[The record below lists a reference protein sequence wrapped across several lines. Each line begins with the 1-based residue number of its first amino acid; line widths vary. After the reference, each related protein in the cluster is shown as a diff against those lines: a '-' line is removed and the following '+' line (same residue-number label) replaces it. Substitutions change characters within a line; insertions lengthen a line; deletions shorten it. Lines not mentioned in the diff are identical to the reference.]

1 MKRHLS
7 FLSLVLFCLLL
18 SAQVQRQQYERD
30 KIWNK
35 FTKAIKEGRQQ
46 EASALADDYLSA
58 CTSEN
63 SRYDMHYA
71 EVKHVKAKEAAA
83 EGNYSKAQKIMDEVI
98 NALLDKR
105 VKHPSLEHIGDAFFE
120 RGEYYFKLRN
130 RNQAIADMQ
139 EAADAYRNAKNHSN
153 CAAALCQ
160 KAHYC
165 NLRGAPG
172 DAEEKAKCYK
182 EALRKAEKGTRCYF
196 SAAAWK
202 VHEYIESGETR
213 KADKLLQRMA
223 KEGEK
228 KHPVPYADF
237 LYLVSEYEALARN
250 YTSALT
256 HANKAFAIYEE
267 EGKTSSRNYA
277 CLLKNAGDCNFNLQI
292 FERALLYYTQ
302 AEPILLNY
310 DGVGGKV
317 YEACKRQINACNVW
331 LGKVDLV
338 QNYQQELEN
347 QINTASDTTTFV
359 FARKLEELAK
369 GKAGIGIYK
378 EAVVWGE
385 RALRRFEALGE
396 SQGQVQMLYA
406 LSNYYLK
413 LDELQRAEEYN
424 ELTLKKSHE
433 SYFFEEEA
441 NALHQK
447 AKMLCKKR
455 QYEQADE
462 VCGQALALLRKS
474 NMSNSTTFASTL
486 GTRAYVQDNLKGYE
500 TAVNLT
506 REALNLQTKILG
518 PKHGNNVVLLFNL
531 AIYYHKL
538 GQMDSVAHYYHD
550 AIELQTE
557 LVRNNFSFQS
567 TVQREYYW
575 QQKNY
580 LYQTAPLF
588 ASIPEIAPASLLTDI
603 YNAQLFTKGI
613 LLNSESEF
621 LRILLKSGNEE
632 LLSQYNEWQM
642 KCAELQKHYD
652 SQAGKEGGGIKQ
664 LQDRIKRLEYDIVR
678 KCKEFGDFTQ
688 NLKLNSDSVRRA
700 LQPHEAAVEFVESD
714 VTLNDKPDHVY
725 LALILRPGWD
735 APHACQ
741 LFFRSDVEGLGY
753 PIGTP
758 LSLLLTD
765 KGYQNKIYNDGRLG
779 QLVWGELLKN
789 LDGATDI
796 YFAPSGIFH
805 QWGIEYMPCDSV
817 SGIRISDTLNV
828 YRLSSTKLLAQRS
841 GTSQTLG
848 DGEAVIYGGL
858 EYENMTVAQ
867 MREYHDMKNN
877 EVEDDEDYVLALSIE
892 QEMEDSVAIYA
903 MAERGTSVRNLPATK
918 KEVDDIELLFYE
930 AGKKCHTYKGF
941 EGTEESFKQLSGRN
955 ISFLHIAAHGFSY
968 SVMERDNP
976 ELDWLSPSAS
986 SIRSTDPLSYSGLL
1000 FSGCNNKLQAPSDFP
1015 SDIED
1020 GILTAQEIAQLNL
1033 HDLQLTVL
1041 SACQTGMGV
1050 LREDG
1055 VFGVQ
1060 RGFKKAGAHT
1070 LVMSLWSVNDAATQK
1085 MMTSF
1090 YEALFRGLSRHDA
1103 FLEAQKA
1110 VREEYPEPHFWAPFI
1125 MLDDI

>member
-1 MKRHLS
+1 MKRYLS
-7 FLSLVLFCLLL
+7 FLYFALFCMAL
-18 SAQVQRQQYERD
+18 SAQGQRQQYERD

-35 FTKAIKEGRQQ
+35 FTKAINDGRKPD
-46 EASALADDYLSA
+46 ASALCDEYLA
-58 CTSEN
+58 VCNSEN

-71 EVKHVKAKEAAA
+71 EIKHFKAKEAAT
-83 EGNYSKAQKIMDEVI
+83 EGDYSKAQKIMDEVI

-120 RGEYYFKLRN
+120 RGEYHFRLGNKDK
-130 RNQAIADMQ
+130 AISDMQ
-139 EAADAYRNAKNHSN
+139 AAAEAYRKSN
-153 CAAALCQ
+153 EKGNYAAALCQ
-160 KAHYC
+160 MAHYC

-172 DAEEKAKCYK
+172 DAEKKARCYQ
-182 EALRKAEKGTRCYF
+182 EAFGKAEKGTRCYF
-196 SAAAWK
+196 SAAAWR

-213 KADKLLQRMA
+213 KADKLLQKMA

-237 LYLVSEYEALARN
+237 LYLVSEYEASARN
-250 YTSALT
+250 YRDALT
-256 HANKAFAIYEE
+256 YANKASAIYEK
-267 EGKTSSRNYA
+267 EGKTNSRNYA
-277 CLLKNAGDCNFNLQI
+277 CLLKNAGDCHFNLQE
-292 FERALLYYTQ
+292 FERALLYYVQT
-302 AEPILLNY
+302 EPILLKY
-310 DGVGGKV
+310 DGVGGKI

-369 GKAGIGIYK
+369 GKAGMGIYK

-396 SQGQVQMLYA
+396 SQGQIQMLYA

-413 LDELQRAEEYN
+413 LDEFQRAEEYN
-424 ELTLKKSHE
+424 ELTLKKCHAGH
-433 SYFFEEEA
+433 FFEEEA

-462 VCGQALALLRKS
+462 VCSQALALLRKS
-474 NMSNSTTFASTL
+474 NMSNSTTYASTL
-486 GTRAYVQDNLKGYE
+486 GTRAYIQDNLKGYE

-506 REALNLQTKILG
+506 REALKLQTKILG

-531 AIYYHKL
+531 AIYNHKL
-538 GQMDSVAHYYHD
+538 GQMDSVAYYYHN

-588 ASIPEIAPASLLTDI
+588 ASIPEKAPASLLTDI

-613 LLNSESEF
+613 LLNSEAEF
-621 LRILLKSGNEE
+621 RRILQRSGDEE
-632 LLSQYNEWQM
+632 VLGQYNEWQM
-642 KCAELQKHYD
+642 KCKELQKYYD
-652 SQAGKEGGGIKQ
+652 TQTGNERGNIKQ
-664 LQDRIKRLEYDIVR
+664 LQDQIKRLEFNIVR

-700 LQPHEAAVEFVESD
+700 LQPHEAAVEFIESD
-714 VTLNDKPDHVY
+714 VTLNDKPDHIY
-725 LALILRPGWD
+725 LALILRPEWD

-741 LFFRSDVEGLGY
+741 LFFRSDVEKLGY
-753 PIGTP
+753 PVGTP
-758 LSLLLTD
+758 LSILLTKKD
-765 KGYQNKIYNDGRLG
+765 YQNKIYDDGRLG
-779 QLVWGELLKN
+779 QLVWGELVKN

-796 YFAPSGIFH
+796 YFAPSGVFH
-805 QWGIEYMPCDSV
+805 QWGIEYMPYDSV
-817 SGIRISDTLNV
+817 SGTRISDTLSV
-828 YRLSSTKLLAQRS
+828 YRLSSTKLLAQRTD
-841 GTSQTLG
+841 TSKTLG

-858 EYENMTVAQ
+858 EYENMSIAQ
-867 MREYHDMKNN
+867 MREYHDMKSYD
-877 EVEDDEDYVLALSIE
+877 VEDDEDYVLALSVE
-892 QEMEDSVAIYA
+892 QEMADSVAIYA

-918 KEVDDIELLFYE
+918 KEVDDIDRLFYD
-930 AGKKCHTYKGF
+930 AGKKCQMYEGF
-941 EGTEESFKQLSGRN
+941 YGTEESFKQLSGRS
-955 ISFLHIAAHGFSY
+955 ISLLHIAAHGFSY
-968 SVMERDNP
+968 SILERDNP

-1000 FSGCNNKLQAPSDFP
+1000 FSGCNNKLQSPSSFP

-1041 SACQTGMGV
+1041 SACQTGLGV

-1070 LVMSLWSVNDAATQK
+1070 LVMSLWSVNDAATQR